1 MTENGGTEKNK
12 TISMKKIPFTVEKTN
27 TGFSAY
33 AQDFEKYPVGTT
45 GKNMAVLKRNILNA
59 LNLYRNHKGLK
70 PASEADITIVLDLQ
84 QFFEY
89 YKEINAK
96 SLSQRIGMNQTL
108 LSQYVNGIKKPSVKQ
123 VKKILEGVQAL
134 GKELTQLELI

>member
-1 MTENGGTEKNK
+1 
-12 TISMKKIPFTVEKTN
+12 MKKIAFIVEKTA

-33 AQDFEKYPVGTT
+33 AEDFEQTPVGTT
-45 GKNMAVLKRNILNA
+45 GKDMATLKKNITEA
-59 LNLYRNHKGLK
+59 LHLYRGHKGLK
-70 PASEADITIVLDLQ
+70 PVPDKDIVILLDLQ

-96 SLSQRIGMNQTL
+96 SLSERIGMNQTL

-123 VKKILEGVQAL
+123 VKKILAGVKAL
-134 GKELTQLELI
+134 GQELTQLEFA

>member
-1 MTENGGTEKNK
+1 
-12 TISMKKIPFTVEKTN
+12 MKKIAFVVEKTS

-33 AQDFEKYPVGTT
+33 AEDFDNLPVGTT
-45 GKNMAVLKRNILNA
+45 GKDMATLKQNIVNA
-59 LNLYRNHKGLK
+59 LNLYRDHKRLK
-70 PASEADITIVLDLQ
+70 PLSDRDIVIVLDLQ

-108 LSQYVNGIKKPSVKQ
+108 LSQYINGIKKPSAKQ
-123 VKKILEGVQAL
+123 VRKILDGVRAL
-134 GKELTQLELI
+134 GKELTQLEFA

>member
-1 MTENGGTEKNK
+1 
-12 TISMKKIPFTVEKTN
+12 MKKIAFVVEKTA

-33 AQDFEKYPVGTT
+33 AEDFDNLPVGTT
-45 GKNMAVLKRNILNA
+45 GKDMATLKQNIISA
-59 LNLYRNHKGLK
+59 LNLYRDHKGLK
-70 PASEADITIVLDLQ
+70 PLSDKDIVVVLDLQ

-108 LSQYVNGIKKPSVKQ
+108 LSQYINGIKKPSAKQ
-123 VKKILEGVQAL
+123 VKKILDGVRAL
-134 GKELTQLELI
+134 GRELTQLEFA

>member
-1 MTENGGTEKNK
+1 
-12 TISMKKIPFTVEKTN
+12 MKKIAFVVEKTS

-33 AQDFEKYPVGTT
+33 AEDFDHLPVGTT
-45 GKNMAVLKRNILNA
+45 GKDMATLKQHIVDA
-59 LNLYRNHKGLK
+59 LNLYRDHRGLK
-70 PASEADITIVLDLQ
+70 PVSEKDIVIVLDLQ

-108 LSQYVNGIKKPSVKQ
+108 LSQYINGIKKPSAKQ
-123 VKKILEGVQAL
+123 VKKILDGVRAL
-134 GKELTQLELI
+134 GRELTQLEFA